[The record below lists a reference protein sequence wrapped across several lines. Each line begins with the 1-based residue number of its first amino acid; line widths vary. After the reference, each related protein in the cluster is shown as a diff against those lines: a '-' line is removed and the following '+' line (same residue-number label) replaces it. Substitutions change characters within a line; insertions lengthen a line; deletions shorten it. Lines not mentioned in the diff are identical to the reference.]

1 MKKLTAYLIALAA
14 LLPLPLMAQAQS
26 LRFATDNQAPLM
38 LEAGEMIWQRQ
49 AAQAQLR
56 DKARLHQ
63 GPLDLSA
70 DRLEIKFAADGTA
83 QLIRAEG
90 QVALYSSGDNEN
102 TPRRATADRA
112 VVNLAEETILLN
124 GNVVMQAD
132 GDHGAQLIGG
142 QLVLDMVSGRARL
155 SGSADKPRARIELR

>member
-1 MKKLTAYLIALAA
+1 MRKLAAYLIALAA
-14 LLPLPLMAQAQS
+14 LLPLPLTAQAQS

-63 GPLDLSA
+63 GPLDLLA
-70 DRLEIKFAADGTA
+70 DRLEVKFAADGTA

-90 QVALYSSGDNEN
+90 RVALHSRGDNESA
-102 TPRRATADRA
+102 PRRATADRA

-124 GNVVMQAD
+124 GNVVMQAE
-132 GDHGAQLIGG
+132 GD
-142 QLVLDMVSGRARL
+142 DTRN
-155 SGSADKPRARIELR
+155 

>member
-1 MKKLTAYLIALAA
+1 
-14 LLPLPLMAQAQS
+14 
-26 LRFATDNQAPLM
+26 
-38 LEAGEMIWQRQ
+38 MIWQRE

-70 DRLEIKFAADGTA
+70 DRLEIKFAANGTA

-90 QVALYSSGDNEN
+90 QVALHSRGDNEN

-132 GDHGAQLIGG
+132 GDHTAQLIGG
-142 QLVLDMVSGRARL
+142 QLVA
-155 SGSADKPRARIELR
+155 

>member
-1 MKKLTAYLIALAA
+1 MIKLTAYLIALATV
-14 LLPLPLMAQAQS
+14 LSLPFTAQAQS

-56 DKARLHQ
+56 DKARLNQ

-70 DRLEIKFAADGTA
+70 NRLEIKFAADGSA
-83 QLIRAEG
+83 QFIRAEG
-90 QVALYSSGDNEN
+90 QVALYSRGDNES
-102 TPRRATADRA
+102 TPRRATADSA

-124 GNVVMQAD
+124 GNVVMQVE
-132 GDHGAQLIGG
+132 GDHLAQLSGG
-142 QLVLDMVSGRARL
+142 QLVLDIVSGRARL
-155 SGSADKPRARIELR
+155 SGTADKPRARIELR

>member
-1 MKKLTAYLIALAA
+1 MRKLTAFLIVLAA

-90 QVALYSSGDNEN
+90 QVALHSRGDNESA
-102 TPRRATADRA
+102 PRRATAGTPSPPRSWRTA
-112 VVNLAEETILLN
+112 
-124 GNVVMQAD
+124 
-132 GDHGAQLIGG
+132 
-142 QLVLDMVSGRARL
+142 RARA
-155 SGSADKPRARIELR
+155 S

>member
-1 MKKLTAYLIALAA
+1 MRKLTAYLIALAA

-90 QVALYSSGDNEN
+90 QVALYSRGDNESA
-102 TPRRATADRA
+102 PRRATADRA

-124 GNVVMQAD
+124 GNVVMHAE
-132 GDHGAQLIGG
+132 GDDTAQLSGG
-142 QLVLDMVSGRARL
+142 QLALDMVSGRARL